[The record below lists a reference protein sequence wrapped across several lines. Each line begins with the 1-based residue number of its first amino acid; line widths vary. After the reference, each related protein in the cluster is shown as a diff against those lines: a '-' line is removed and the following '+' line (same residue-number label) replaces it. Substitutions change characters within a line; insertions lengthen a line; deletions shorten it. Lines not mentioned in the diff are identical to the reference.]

1 MARTLPLQLSR
12 RQEHRH
18 LRKLRL
24 RQSAYQCRAST
35 WRQLVQLL
43 QPQRGLDRCQPHPN
57 SQRRRIHLPGRLE
70 IDSGQFPSMKSGIF
84 MDGSTKTKLPSMKK
98 AKNMDGKFKNIF
110 PSMKTGFFMDGN
122 FIRETAP
129 TIFLRLA
136 SRDA

>member
-1 MARTLPLQLSR
+1 
-12 RQEHRH
+12 
-18 LRKLRL
+18 
-24 RQSAYQCRAST
+24 
-35 WRQLVQLL
+35 
-43 QPQRGLDRCQPHPN
+43 
-57 SQRRRIHLPGRLE
+57 
-70 IDSGQFPSMKSGIF
+70 MKSGIF

>member
-1 MARTLPLQLSR
+1 
-12 RQEHRH
+12 
-18 LRKLRL
+18 
-24 RQSAYQCRAST
+24 
-35 WRQLVQLL
+35 
-43 QPQRGLDRCQPHPN
+43 
-57 SQRRRIHLPGRLE
+57 
-70 IDSGQFPSMKSGIF
+70 MKSGIF

-129 TIFLRLA
+129 TIFISLS